1 MTWTS
6 CREKRTAL
14 IYAMMEYTENVDV
27 NALLHG
33 AVAYCDREAILMT
46 LICGADIMKADS
58 KQMLPL
64 EVAIVNK
71 NSKSLV
77 ITKLYCY
84 FIKYCIVSYVKSLTQ
99 NCNC

>member
-1 MTWTS
+1 
-6 CREKRTAL
+6 
-14 IYAMMEYTENVDV
+14 MMEYTEKIDV
-27 NALLHG
+27 NELLHC
-33 AVAYCDREAILMT
+33 AVIYSDRNAILQT
-46 LICGADIMKADS
+46 LNRGADIMKADS